1 MEKLVTY
8 GKYRSIDM
16 ESFKNDLVTSSLCQ
30 PPLTTET
37 PVYGVDKL
45 AKDYNSTLH
54 LLIDCHA
61 PLKSKTVK
69 ACRSVPWY
77 TAKIGAAK
85 RFRRKAERLWGKTS
99 RQEDLHA
106 FKVQRN
112 RVTYMMNVAKEN
124 FYTNFIAENS
134 MDQGKLIRTA
144 KKLLAKKKVPS
155 FPGYVDKSVLAI
167 GMGTFFIRKIESIR
181 SDIDKL
187 VNSRPNMVL
196 QEDLEVGPEKALLA
210 FHPLSEDEVLKLVRQ
225 SAKKSCPLD
234 PAPTSLVVSCLDA
247 LLPVIARIINC
258 SLTFGEFPDCWK
270 EVLVS
275 PLLKKSGVL

>member
-1 MEKLVTY
+1 M
-8 GKYRSIDM
+8 
-16 ESFKNDLVTSSLCQ
+16 
-30 PPLTTET
+30 
-37 PVYGVDKL
+37 
-45 AKDYNSTLH
+45 
-54 LLIDCHA
+54 
-61 PLKSKTVK
+61 K

-85 RFRRKAERLWGKTS
+85 RLRRKAERLWGKTS

-112 RVTYMMNVAKEN
+112 RVTYMMNVAKKS
-124 FYTNFIAENS
+124 FDTNFIAENS

-167 GMGTFFIRKIESIR
+167 DMGTFFIRKIESIR

-225 SAKKSCPLD
+225 SAKKPCPLD

-247 LLPVIARIINC
+247 LLLVIARIINC
-258 SLTFGEFPDCWK
+258 SLTFGEFPDCWQ